1 MYVWIGG
8 TNIAKMFIVPRGIYI
23 FSIIPTKIPT
33 TVFLNIEKNHKRSW
47 VAKQS

>member
-33 TVFLNIEKNHKRSW
+33 TVFLNIEKTTKDPG
-47 VAKQS
+47 